1 MTAAGGNGIFVWL
14 GVCVCIWFQDAPCNW
29 GLEVVGTGLVR
40 EARTPPSI
48 ERCAEIN
55 VRDKLASLG
64 EQCDSQDSGGYKMG
78 ARLPLLARR

>member
-1 MTAAGGNGIFVWL
+1 MQL
-14 GVCVCIWFQDAPCNW
+14 GVGGRRYRVSTRGEN
-29 GLEVVGTGLVR
+29 
-40 EARTPPSI
+40 PPSI